1 MSTGT
6 GGAKSRPEFPTVSP
20 VWATPASFR
29 ALSGGMAIHDF
40 TAQRLFVEA
49 DLSTGASIPCTDAQ
63 AKYLRNV
70 LRLGAGAEIL
80 VFNGRHGEWRAR
92 VGLVGKRGCVLEPLE
107 QVRPQESGPDIYYLF
122 APLKRARL
130 DYMVQ
135 KATELGVAA
144 LQPIL
149 TRHTVAER
157 VNLERMRAKVIEAA
171 EQCGILRV
179 PEIGEPEKL
188 DRVLA
193 RWDPGRPLVFCDERA
208 PIKNPIEALSTVE
221 PGPVGVLIG
230 PEGGFSAEE
239 REQLLRLPFTLQ
251 VSLGPR
257 IMRADTAAVAALAL
271 VNAVLGDWRG

>member
-1 MSTGT
+1 MSTGS
-6 GGAKSRPEFPTVSP
+6 GGAKSRPEFPTVP
-20 VWATPASFR
+20 LVWATPASFR

-63 AKYLRNV
+63 ANYLRNV

-92 VGLVGKRGCVLEPLE
+92 VSLVGKRGCVLEPLE
-107 QVRPQESGPDIYYLF
+107 QVRPQENGPDIYYLF

-144 LQPIL
+144 LRPVL

-157 VNLERMRAKVIEAA
+157 VNLGRMRSNVIEAA
-171 EQCGILRV
+171 EQCGILRI
-179 PEIGEPEKL
+179 PEIAEPEKL

-193 RWDPGRPLVFCDERA
+193 RWNGDRPLVFCNERA
-208 PIKNPIEALSTVE
+208 PIQSPIEALGALQ

-239 REQLLRLPFTLQ
+239 REQLIALPFVVQ

-257 IMRADTAAVAALAL
+257 IMRADTAAVAIL
-271 VNAVLGDWRG
+271 

>member
-1 MSTGT
+1 
-6 GGAKSRPEFPTVSP
+6 
-20 VWATPASFR
+20 
-29 ALSGGMAIHDF
+29 MAIHDL
-40 TAQRLFVEA
+40 TAQRLYVDA
-49 DLSTGASIPCTDAQ
+49 DLSSGASIDCTPAQ
-63 AKYLRNV
+63 ANYLRNV

-92 VGLVGKRGCVLEPLE
+92 VKTSGKRGCVLELLE
-107 QVRPQESGPDIYYLF
+107 QVRPQEAGPDIHYLF

-135 KATELGVAA
+135 KATELGVAT

-157 VNLERMRAKVIEAA
+157 VNLDRMHANVIEAA

-179 PEIGEPEKL
+179 PTIAEPEKL
-188 DRVLA
+188 ERVLA
-193 RWDPGRPLVFCDERA
+193 RWELDRPLIFCDERA
-208 PIKNPIEALSTVE
+208 PIKSPIEALSTVK

-239 REQLLRLPFTLQ
+239 REQLLRLSFTLQ